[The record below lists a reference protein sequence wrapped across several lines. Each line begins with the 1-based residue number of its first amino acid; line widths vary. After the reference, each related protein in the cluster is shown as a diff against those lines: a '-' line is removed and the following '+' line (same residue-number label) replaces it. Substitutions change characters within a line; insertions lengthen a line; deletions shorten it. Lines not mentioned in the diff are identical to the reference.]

1 LPVIRLH
8 PGGTD
13 RLNPMD
19 HRGNPTETV
28 GRQALATALVA
39 GVLGRALDA
48 TEDALLGWSVATL
61 ARSGR
66 TFTLADVAATVADP
80 ADELVALSR
89 RTPLELAQAATPV
102 VFALDKLLTRTL
114 AGMFD
119 GPTTVHVD
127 WTNGPGFVIDL
138 SAVYGDDDA
147 LPLVMLAATS
157 WLAAVLQR
165 DSDRRVLQVID
176 EAWAAV
182 RHGARHFQGSL
193 KLSRTYGVSTWLI
206 CHRPADLTA
215 QSDDGT
221 AIAKISAGL
230 LSDIQT
236 RIILRQPPDQ
246 VAVAAEMF
254 ALSERERSWIGQ
266 LLQGRALW
274 RLQRRGAVVQ
284 TVLTR
289 NEAQI
294 CDTDAAMGT

>member
-1 LPVIRLH
+1 
-8 PGGTD
+8 
-13 RLNPMD
+13 M
-19 HRGNPTETV
+19 
-28 GRQALATALVA
+28 
-39 GVLGRALDA
+39 
-48 TEDALLGWSVATL
+48 
-61 ARSGR
+61 
-66 TFTLADVAATVADP
+66 
-80 ADELVALSR
+80 SR

-119 GPTTVHVD
+119 GPTTVDID
-127 WTNGPGFVIDL
+127 WSEGPGFVIDL
-138 SAVYGDDDA
+138 SAVYGDDEA

-182 RHGARHFQGSL
+182 SHGARHFQGSL
-193 KLSRTYGVSTWLI
+193 KLARTYGVSTWLI

-246 VAVAAEMF
+246 VGVAAEMF

-266 LLQGRALW
+266 LVRGRALW
-274 RLQRRGAVVQ
+274 RLQHRGAVVQ
-284 TVLTR
+284 TVLTAA
-289 NEAQI
+289 EAELG
-294 CDTDAAMGT
+294 DTDASMR